1 MSIPRFYCPDFSLN
15 TLQEEE
21 SHHAHIVLRL
31 NEGDQISLFDGNGA
45 EAKATITHADRA
57 ALGYKIITQSRNPQ
71 RGFEL
76 ILGQAVPKGKSMD
89 LLIQKCTELGVS
101 TIEPLLSDRSVI
113 QLEGEKIEAKQV
125 KWQQTA
131 LEACKQ
137 CGQNYL
143 PHVEPASKLSDFL
156 EKYRKSSALKL
167 IASLQSDA
175 KNLRTCLTEA
185 RSSGTPLTEVIYL
198 IGPEGDFTPSE
209 IGQARSAG
217 YLPVSLGPN
226 VLRTETA
233 TLFLTSA
240 LLYELQ
246 S

>member
-1 MSIPRFYCPDFSLN
+1 MSIPRFYCLDFSEACLS
-15 TLQEEE
+15 EEE
-21 SHHAHIVLRL
+21 SHHAHTVLRL
-31 NEGDQISLFDGNGA
+31 KEGDQISLFDGKGA
-45 EAKATITHADRA
+45 EAKAQILQTDKCSLR
-57 ALGYKIITQSRNPQ
+57 YKIITQNRSFLRNFQ
-71 RGFEL
+71 L
-76 ILGQAVPKGKSMD
+76 TLGQAIPKGKSMD
-89 LLIQKCTELGVS
+89 FIVQKSTELGVAV
-101 TIEPLLSDRSVI
+101 IAPILSDRSVV
-113 QLEGEKIEAKQV
+113 QLEGEKIESKQQ
-125 KWQQTA
+125 KWSQTA

-143 PHVEPASKLSDFL
+143 PTVSPAVKLGDFL
-156 EKYRKSSALKL
+156 ENYRKSSALKL

-175 KNLRTCLTEA
+175 KPLRATLAEA
-185 RSSGTPLTEVIYL
+185 RENGMKLSEVIYL

-226 VLRTETA
+226 ILRTETA